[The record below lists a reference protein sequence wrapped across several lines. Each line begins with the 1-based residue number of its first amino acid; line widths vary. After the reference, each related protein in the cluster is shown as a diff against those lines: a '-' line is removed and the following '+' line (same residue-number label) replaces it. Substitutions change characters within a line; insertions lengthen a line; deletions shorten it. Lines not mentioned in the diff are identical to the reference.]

1 MDAALVVLG
10 TGGALPTARRDNTA
24 LAFRIGRGGVL
35 VDCPGGVYTKLLRA
49 GVDPTALGAVVLTHA
64 HPDHAYGLVSLV
76 HSLWMVGGD
85 APRASLPLYAP
96 AAEIDRLRALLGLF
110 DLGRRAAFLDYR
122 PLPDDPACPFWE
134 RDGHRLC
141 AHAVDHGPPACA
153 VRWDAPGGRRVTY
166 STDTRP
172 LDALA
177 AFGAS
182 SDLFVH
188 EATYGPG
195 EESRAAAGGHSTAQQ
210 AGRVAALAGARR
222 LLLVHLGDHA
232 DPARWIADA
241 RREFAGPV
249 EIPEDGAV
257 YPLG

>member
-24 LAFRIGRGGVL
+24 LAFRIGTGGVL
-35 VDCPGGVYTKLLRA
+35 IDCPGGVYTKLLRA
-49 GVDPTALGAVVLTHA
+49 GVDPTALDAVVLTHA
-64 HPDHAYGLVSLV
+64 HPDHVYGLVSLV
-76 HSLWMVGGD
+76 HSLWMVARG
-85 APRASLPLYAP
+85 APRAPLPLYAP
-96 AAEIDRLRALLGLF
+96 AAEAGRVRALLALF
-110 DLGRRAAFLDYR
+110 DLDRRAAFLDHR
-122 PLPDDPACPFWE
+122 ALPDDPGRPFWE
-134 RDGHRLC
+134 RGGHRLH
-141 AHAVDHGPPACA
+141 AHTVDHGPPACA
-153 VRWDAPGGRRVTY
+153 VRWDAPGGLRVTY

-188 EATYGPG
+188 EATYASG
-195 EESRAAAGGHSTAQQ
+195 EEDLAGAGGHSTAGQ
-210 AGRVAALAGARR
+210 AGRIAALAGARR

-232 DPARWIADA
+232 NPGRWIADA
-241 RREFAGPV
+241 QREFAGPV

>member
-10 TGGALPTARRDNTA
+10 TAGALPTARRDNTA
-24 LAFRIGRGGVL
+24 LVFRIGRGGVL
-35 VDCPGGVYTKLLRA
+35 VDCPGSVYTKLLRT
-49 GVDPTALGAVVLTHA
+49 GVDPTALDAVVLTHA
-64 HPDHAYGLVSLV
+64 HPDHVYGLVSLV
-76 HSLWMVGGD
+76 HSLWMVEGD
-85 APRASLPLYAP
+85 APRAPLPLYAP
-96 AAEIDRLRALLGLF
+96 AGEAGRVRAMLALF
-110 DLGRRAAFLDYR
+110 DLDRRAAFLDHR
-122 PLPDDPACPFWE
+122 PLPDDPSQPFWE
-134 RDGHRLC
+134 RDGHRLL
-141 AHAVDHGPPACA
+141 AHRVDHGPPACA

-172 LDALA
+172 LEALA
-177 AFGAS
+177 AFGVS

-188 EATYGPG
+188 EATYGSG
-195 EESRAAAGGHSTAQQ
+195 EESLAAAGGHSTAEQ
-210 AGRVAALAGARR
+210 AGRVAALADARR

-232 DPARWIADA
+232 DPTRWIADA